1 METGNNQELE
11 NGGFPT
17 PKQFRTKFQEIFE
30 AETNF
35 GSARAARLELL
46 ESVSDII
53 KEYLNHACPIVYLH
67 GKLKEA
73 GYSGSRKELSEWLVE
88 KGLWTKREVSEKKS
102 EAEKNVDT
110 ENSQNVSSNS
120 ENTEKKAEEAA
131 PPASTNGN
139 KNTMAPPPQFGPAPV
154 SNTHTE
160 KIEPQSAGINKTQA
174 AEPK

>member
-46 ESVSDII
+46 EGVIDII

-88 KGLWTKREVSEKKS
+88 KGVWTKREVSEKNRKPKKMWILKIHKMYLPIPKIRKRKQKRQRLLPVQK
-102 EAEKNVDT
+102 AIKIQWLPLLNLVLRQYRILIQEK
-110 ENSQNVSSNS
+110 
-120 ENTEKKAEEAA
+120 
-131 PPASTNGN
+131 
-139 KNTMAPPPQFGPAPV
+139 
-154 SNTHTE
+154 
-160 KIEPQSAGINKTQA
+160 
-174 AEPK
+174 